1 MTSLSGPIK
10 GRTFRQFR
18 NKSALG
24 SLRTFACR
32 KVNSMSSDQDKQ
44 RSEADAE
51 LEREIRRGRK
61 FTAQEAMARMIGPG
75 AMKGGSPVSR
85 VQQAETEVGTWL
97 RTNLPDSTGA
107 LQALLYRQLK
117 GSELLLNSLD
127 QPLLALAAYCRQVL
141 ASDHHLEELVREA
154 DVEWGRRMDERPHFN
169 KEGAPPH
176 PDDPY
181 TKDSVR
187 TALDGVLTQISEA
200 TGGDPL
206 PTPSRTKSDIA

>member
-1 MTSLSGPIK
+1 MSG
-10 GRTFRQFR
+10 
-18 NKSALG
+18 
-24 SLRTFACR
+24 
-32 KVNSMSSDQDKQ
+32 DQDKQ

-85 VQQAETEVGTWL
+85 VQQAETEIGTWL
-97 RTNLPDSTGA
+97 RSNLTDSTGA
-107 LQALLYRQLK
+107 LQALLHRQLT
-117 GSELLLNSLD
+117 GSELLLNNLD
-127 QPLLALAAYCRQVL
+127 QPLLALAGYCQQVL

-169 KEGAPPH
+169 RVGSPSH

-187 TALDGVLTQISEA
+187 TALGEVLTKISEVR
-200 TGGDPL
+200 GGHGPL
-206 PTPSRTKSDIA
+206 PNPSRPKSDTA